1 MIKSSL
7 GVDTFKG
14 NEVIIDADMAVIIR
28 AYIDNFG
35 FDKFTTSV
43 KIAVTPQ
50 EEVEQKIAGMEMTE
64 EMKALIKEAEE
75 DDLD

>member
-1 MIKSSL
+1 MIKSNL
-7 GVDTFKG
+7 GEVTFKG
-14 NEVIIDADMAVIIR
+14 NEIIIGADMAVIMR

-35 FDKFTTSV
+35 FDKFTTNV
-43 KIAVTPQ
+43 KIALKSQ
-50 EEVEQKIAGMEMTE
+50 EEIERKIAGMEMTE

>member
-1 MIKSSL
+1 MIKSNL
-7 GVDTFKG
+7 GEVTFKG
-14 NEVIIDADMAVIIR
+14 KEVIISADMAVIMR

-43 KIAVTPQ
+43 EIVVKSLEEIERKIAS
-50 EEVEQKIAGMEMTE
+50 MEMTE
-64 EMKALIKEAEE
+64 ELKALIKEAEE

>member
-7 GVDTFKG
+7 GEVTFKG
-14 NEVIIDADMAVIIR
+14 NELIISADMAVIMR

-35 FDKFTTSV
+35 FDKFTMSV
-43 KIAVTPQ
+43 KIAVKSQ
-50 EEVEQKIAGMEMTE
+50 EEIERKIAGMEMTE
-64 EMKALIKEAEE
+64 ELKALIKEAEE

>member
-7 GVDTFKG
+7 GVVTFKG
-14 NEVIIDADMAVIIR
+14 NEVIIDADMAVIMR

-35 FDKFTTSV
+35 FDKFTTNV
-43 KIAVTPQ
+43 KIALKSQ
-50 EEVEQKIAGMEMTE
+50 EEIERKIAGMEMTE

>member
-1 MIKSSL
+1 MIKSNL
-7 GVDTFKG
+7 GEVAFKG
-14 NEVIIDADMAVIIR
+14 NEIIIDADMAVIIR

-50 EEVEQKIAGMEMTE
+50 EKIERKIAGMEMTE
-64 EMKALIKEAEE
+64 ELKALIKEAEE